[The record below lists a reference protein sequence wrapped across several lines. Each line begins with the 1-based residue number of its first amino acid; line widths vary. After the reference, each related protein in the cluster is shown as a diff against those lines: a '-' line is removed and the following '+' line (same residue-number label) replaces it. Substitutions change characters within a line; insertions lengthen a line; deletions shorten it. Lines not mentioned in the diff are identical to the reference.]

1 MNLVNIAKHL
11 LYLTQTEFHF
21 QNSTTSEDEVLTSQH
36 LFEILKTFKD
46 SYFNE
51 LHTYE
56 SLDFQDE
63 YDEMKD
69 DGDNGGEELIDEKE
83 STDEEQNI
91 ENYEENQHLDI
102 QNNFKLNEMKDIVE
116 WVGQHPNYKIASIK
130 HRFRKV
136 KHMRYIERFREYIEA
151 NGTRLEKLKRIIE
164 FMWNEFYVKRTIEK
178 TAIQKASESFIA
190 AFKRERRISSGSDHC
205 SFQQEYISRR
215 TLSFTGERTTD
226 VSVKRKNNS
235 THSYTVQ
242 SITSADGQLLGKFFL
257 ILQEKENEFGTRVQK
272 DLIVSPNVVV
282 RASKSGKSSN

>member
-91 ENYEENQHLDI
+91 ENY
-102 QNNFKLNEMKDIVE
+102 
-116 WVGQHPNYKIASIK
+116 
-130 HRFRKV
+130 
-136 KHMRYIERFREYIEA
+136 
-151 NGTRLEKLKRIIE
+151 
-164 FMWNEFYVKRTIEK
+164 
-178 TAIQKASESFIA
+178 
-190 AFKRERRISSGSDHC
+190 
-205 SFQQEYISRR
+205 
-215 TLSFTGERTTD
+215 
-226 VSVKRKNNS
+226 
-235 THSYTVQ
+235 
-242 SITSADGQLLGKFFL
+242 
-257 ILQEKENEFGTRVQK
+257 
-272 DLIVSPNVVV
+272 
-282 RASKSGKSSN
+282 